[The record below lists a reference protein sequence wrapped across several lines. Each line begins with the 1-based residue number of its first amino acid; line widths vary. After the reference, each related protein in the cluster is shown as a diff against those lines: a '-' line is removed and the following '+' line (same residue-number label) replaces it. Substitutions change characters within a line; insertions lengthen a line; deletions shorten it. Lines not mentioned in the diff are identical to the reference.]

1 MADFLQDYSNLAAAG
16 SAFEGFA
23 KGFSDAQDKKMKRMQ
38 SEAELEATKAKLERD
53 QDQEKLNLFKEG
65 YKKNASGDFQEA
77 PLSPR
82 LRSANKLK
90 AFGEGAQETGVDENG
105 TPTGYTVDPTS
116 PKAVAARTASQIG
129 LNRNE
134 RAQEGVEIRRDTIDR
149 REHERVLSRIN
160 SNPNVK
166 ARLTQYQNLDNALGI
181 ITQSDSL
188 TPQQIYEFQQ
198 AVRSN
203 LGIKGSSGVG
213 EREETYFKT
222 AGLNAANWKQFLTGE
237 PANIAKDS
245 KLLHHFQQLA
255 QIEQQ
260 NISGQFDKSL
270 NAAAGGHKSMYD
282 RRPDLKEDLK
292 DAVNAQREQMQAP
305 QQPQGLIQQQGLVG
319 GGLVRGGAAQAP
331 AAAPHPQDQMAVQWA
346 QQQLKQNPQDPKALA
361 ILKANGM

>member
-1 MADFLQDYSNLAAAG
+1 MADFLQDYSSIGAAG
-16 SAFEGFA
+16 AAFEGFA
-23 KGFSDAQDKKMKRMQ
+23 KGYSDAQDRKMKRMEQEAQIEAMKTKMQREQDQ
-38 SEAELEATKAKLERD
+38 SDLTAIAMGKAKGSD
-53 QDQEKLNLFKEG
+53 GHWQD
-65 YKKNASGDFQEA
+65 A

-82 LRSANKLK
+82 EQSQETLK
-90 AFGEGAQETGVDENG
+90 AALGGLDISGRDALGNPNAYKGNPTLPGYIRAQ
-105 TPTGYTVDPTS
+105 TPALV
-116 PKAVAARTASQIG
+116 G

-134 RAQEGVEIRRDTIDR
+134 RAEESMNIRRDTQDR
-149 REHERVLSRIN
+149 REHERVLTRIN

-237 PANIAKDS
+237 PAAIAKDS
-245 KLLHHFQQLA
+245 KLLNHFKNLA
-255 QIEQQ
+255 TIEQQ

-270 NAAAGGHKSMYD
+270 SAASGGHKSMYG

-292 DAVNAQREQMQAP
+292 DAIQAQKEQMQTPTLPQGMLGPAGMLGPQGMVHGGQP
-305 QQPQGLIQQQGLVG
+305 QQDPQITKYAQDNGLDY
-319 GGLVRGGAAQAP
+319 AHAQ
-331 AAAPHPQDQMAVQWA
+331 
-346 QQQLKQNPQDPKALA
+346 A
-361 ILKANGM
+361 ILKARGYGGQ